1 VNCEAGSLGE
11 SRRAVNAG
19 EVLAIALLAKM
30 LGGIEG
36 GILAVC
42 MGDVCMRVVTIE
54 IEEIVWT
61 RWWCGMVWMRC
72 KNALLIPRF
81 LRAGEW
87 PRLAL
92 LVDPIGSRS
101 SLARLRLL
109 VSAGVVVEHLGA
121 RLLPTTGLFTL
132 WEDLHT
138 SF

>member
-1 VNCEAGSLGE
+1 MNCEAGSLGE

-61 RWWCGMVWMRC
+61 RWWCGD
-72 KNALLIPRF
+72 
-81 LRAGEW
+81 G
-87 PRLAL
+87 
-92 LVDPIGSRS
+92 VDEMQECAFDSSVSSR
-101 SLARLRLL
+101 
-109 VSAGVVVEHLGA
+109 G
-121 RLLPTTGLFTL
+121 
-132 WEDLHT
+132 
-138 SF
+138 